1 MESASSTPR
10 RNIGAVGRTIRT
22 RSSAG
27 DEVSP
32 ETLETLFEGLQRNIS
47 MQFREQQ
54 RDFNARWEK
63 ERSRAEEKQQE
74 ERTASSAIQ
83 KALEERMAAMES
95 SYQVLSSNFQL
106 FLEKFSATAV
116 RDGDREAL
124 LVNPSTS
131 AGLAIPQPSP
141 PVSQQGVSGVSRNVS
156 DLGYVLKP
164 PKFEGKTNWEEF
176 KLQFEAIAGA
186 NRWDEPRKALALVAS
201 LEGPARSILTSL
213 SVEKQTDFPALI
225 SALAFR
231 YGTKNFENL
240 NYVKFQNYKQRKG
253 ESISDLATEI
263 ERLAQA
269 AFCECPLEI
278 RDKLAAS
285 QFVSPLANEE
295 MKRMLRL
302 GGFTSLRAAVIRAL
316 EIEAV
321 ESMANASDIKKK
333 KNIF

>member
-1 MESASSTPR
+1 ME
-10 RNIGAVGRTIRT
+10 N
-22 RSSAG
+22 
-27 DEVSP
+27 
-32 ETLETLFEGLQRNIS
+32 N
-47 MQFREQQ
+47 
-54 RDFNARWEK
+54 
-63 ERSRAEEKQQE
+63 
-74 ERTASSAIQ
+74 
-83 KALEERMAAMES
+83 
-95 SYQVLSSNFQL
+95 YQVLSSNFQL

-116 RDGDREAL
+116 RDGDREAS
-124 LVNPSTS
+124 LVSPSTS

-141 PVSQQGVSGVSRNVS
+141 PVSQQEMSGVPRNVS

-164 PKFEGKTNWEEF
+164 PKFDGKTNWEEF

-186 NRWDEPRKALALVAS
+186 NRWDEPRKALALVTS
-201 LEGPARSILTSL
+201 LEGPARSVLTSL

-285 QFVSPLANEE
+285 QFVSSLANEE
-295 MKRMLRL
+295 MKRMLWL

-321 ESMANASDIKKK
+321 ESMANAPVTKKETFTKPVYSSERDSGRREMRRPVKRKLERQEMECWNCKEKGHMWRNCPK
-333 KNIF
+333 KRKEEFSTKKGNGKQSA